1 MQKSLKFWENNGWI
15 NEIDSYD
22 WFQWYF
28 RDWLVR
34 RSQDEERQI
43 NRWKGIVSRFRGKL
57 VKLIEDADSKVDD
70 YSFLPKIKQTLLHW
84 GYETNEKDFSIR
96 QTN

>member
-22 WFQWYF
+22 WFQWCF

-84 GYETNEKDFSIR
+84 GYESNEKDFSIR

>member
-57 VKLIEDADSKVDD
+57 VKVIEDADSKVDD
-70 YSFLPKIKQTLLHW
+70 YSILPKIKQTLWHW
-84 GYETNEKDFSIR
+84 GYESNEKDFSIR
-96 QTN
+96 STN